1 MARIEMIIATEQD
14 GLKTRTIAIP
24 CKIHIGNPN
33 FSLADAVRNAVKEYL
48 HTEEGKETYGYNCRC
63 FNWAD
68 FDVHVPNSICLK
80 YGFEKMETSGKN
92 LTVDWDEQLADEAE
106 FDEFWQ
112 KEA

>member
-48 HTEEGKETYGYNCRC
+48 HTEEGKETYEYNCRC
-63 FNWAD
+63 FNT
-68 FDVHVPNSICLK
+68 P
-80 YGFEKMETSGKN
+80 
-92 LTVDWDEQLADEAE
+92 
-106 FDEFWQ
+106 
-112 KEA
+112 

>member
-14 GLKTRTIAIP
+14 GLQTRTIAIP

-33 FSLADAVRNAVKEYL
+33 FSLADVVRNAVKEYL
-48 HTEEGKETYGYNCRC
+48 HTEEGKETYEYNCRC

-68 FDVHVPNSICLK
+68 FDTHVPNSICLK
-80 YGFEKMETSGKN
+80 YGFEKMEASGEN
-92 LTVDWDEQLADEAE
+92 LTVDWDEQLADEVE
-106 FDEFWQ
+106 FNEFWQ